1 MVDEKRNNLQ
11 SIAGQIRDLEN
22 KADYGNTERKEQSIK
37 KDVVLFFSFDV
48 VNSTAYKTANYYGWA
63 HELNQIFRKL
73 REDVLQEIEGSEM
86 WRVLGDE
93 EIFIVKVRDENE
105 LRRYVNKVF
114 GIMVSTISELKEQKN
129 DLSLKAAAWI
139 AVVEDIGYIDD
150 GNSTKNCCDNIF
162 ERYKSKE
169 GYEIFEFLGNDIDT
183 GFRVASQTQDGR
195 LALSFELAYLISQRT
210 DTLSYLHII
219 TYRRLK
225 GVWKNKLYPII
236 WYHDPK
242 TYLEKYQKEIA
253 FEDSFTFDACDE
265 NELVKEYYAH
275 KEQPPK
281 EDIIRD
287 SRMYSDPFYALSK
300 ILQDRRL
307 ATKMN
312 RLQDAIANATH
323 DYTKLIKTEYMQ
335 VHCVAICFSI
345 DEKGEI
351 KILVAQRKN
360 TRPQFGG
367 KWEFGCAKAVIDQ
380 SIEQR
385 IKEEYKQ
392 DFGIEII
399 PVLDKNRNMQE
410 PIPIALYHITH
421 GFAASSDKMDKGII
435 TLAQIEGNFD
445 VESFRATSKHE
456 RVAWIQKTDL
466 EDISVKYENTIPD
479 FENSLRAAFFKIEE
493 LRKKG
498 EI

>member
-242 TYLEKYQKEIA
+242 AYLEKYQKEIA

-287 SRMYSDPFYALSK
+287 SRMYSG
-300 ILQDRRL
+300 
-307 ATKMN
+307 
-312 RLQDAIANATH
+312 
-323 DYTKLIKTEYMQ
+323 
-335 VHCVAICFSI
+335 V
-345 DEKGEI
+345 
-351 KILVAQRKN
+351 
-360 TRPQFGG
+360 
-367 KWEFGCAKAVIDQ
+367 
-380 SIEQR
+380 R
-385 IKEEYKQ
+385 I
-392 DFGIEII
+392 
-399 PVLDKNRNMQE
+399 
-410 PIPIALYHITH
+410 
-421 GFAASSDKMDKGII
+421 
-435 TLAQIEGNFD
+435 
-445 VESFRATSKHE
+445 
-456 RVAWIQKTDL
+456 
-466 EDISVKYENTIPD
+466 
-479 FENSLRAAFFKIEE
+479 
-493 LRKKG
+493 
-498 EI
+498 

>member
-183 GFRVASQTQDGR
+183 GFRVASQTQVR
-195 LALSFELAYLISQRT
+195 ANYLIDPRSDPRGWGS
-210 DTLSYLHII
+210 DLREHII
-219 TYRRLK
+219 
-225 GVWKNKLYPII
+225 NK
-236 WYHDPK
+236 
-242 TYLEKYQKEIA
+242 E
-253 FEDSFTFDACDE
+253 S
-265 NELVKEYYAH
+265 
-275 KEQPPK
+275 
-281 EDIIRD
+281 
-287 SRMYSDPFYALSK
+287 SRML
-300 ILQDRRL
+300 R
-307 ATKMN
+307 
-312 RLQDAIANATH
+312 
-323 DYTKLIKTEYMQ
+323 
-335 VHCVAICFSI
+335 CFPENIVS
-345 DEKGEI
+345 
-351 KILVAQRKN
+351 
-360 TRPQFGG
+360 
-367 KWEFGCAKAVIDQ
+367 
-380 SIEQR
+380 
-385 IKEEYKQ
+385 
-392 DFGIEII
+392 
-399 PVLDKNRNMQE
+399 
-410 PIPIALYHITH
+410 
-421 GFAASSDKMDKGII
+421 
-435 TLAQIEGNFD
+435 
-445 VESFRATSKHE
+445 SFR
-456 RVAWIQKTDL
+456 VL
-466 EDISVKYENTIPD
+466 
-479 FENSLRAAFFKIEE
+479 
-493 LRKKG
+493 
-498 EI
+498 